1 MKGSSVSFIEC
12 PIAVSSAKSRRVLSI
27 RDLSVGGIA
36 LAAARHPRPVLLGW
50 GILVA
55 VSVVLVLLVLPGS
68 LSPLVRFLTPVES
81 QRADDALEAVRGP
94 LRAQEAVVVSSPI
107 YSVDEAAF
115 REQVGALQR
124 AALGLGPQAVESVL
138 TYYDTG
144 LDALRSPDGRAT
156 VMVVVLTQRPEQ
168 AARST
173 IGVLRRALAE
183 ASQEGFQVLMAGEAS
198 LVHDLDALAERD
210 LRRAELVGVPMATVV
225 LLLVFGSL
233 AAAALPL
240 AMAGVAIVMAL
251 GIVAV
256 VGRAVDAPVFTIN
269 IVVTMGLAVGI
280 DYALFVLSRYREERR
295 SGVAAERAVEVV
307 CATAVRAIFFSG
319 LVVVL
324 SLIGVMLVPFNV
336 FVGLALGAAS
346 AVLVAILACLTL
358 LPAILSVLKD
368 RTSFLSLPVPRAV
381 ETALRGMWWS
391 RIVLRRPAFSAA
403 VGLAILL
410 PMAAMAL
417 EMETG
422 VSGYKTLPN
431 ELPAKKGF
439 LALEERF
446 SYGLA
451 SPVEVV
457 VKGDLA
463 APSVQKGIEALKE
476 ALASHPDFASPVLVQ
491 PFPEKTVTVVTAPMR
506 GDPVSAEAQAAVRR
520 LRELV
525 RQTFQGAPVEA
536 MVTGEAARM
545 LDYVEMTRSYAPL
558 TYGLVLGLSAVLLM
572 VAFRSVVLPFVAV
585 VLNLFSVGAAYGL
598 IALVFQR
605 GWGQMVGLPQTEAVE
620 VWIPLFLFALVFG
633 LSMDYQVFLLSRV
646 REHYGRTRDAAEAV
660 ARGLEATGSVITG
673 AALIMV
679 AVFAV
684 MGAGEL
690 TDLRQAG
697 LGLAFAIF
705 VDATVVR
712 LVLLPSILRL
722 MGQRVWYLPPFLR
735 WLPRFPLGHEG

>member
-1 MKGSSVSFIEC
+1 
-12 PIAVSSAKSRRVLSI
+12 
-27 RDLSVGGIA
+27 
-36 LAAARHPRPVLLGW
+36 
-50 GILVA
+50 
-55 VSVVLVLLVLPGS
+55 
-68 LSPLVRFLTPVES
+68 
-81 QRADDALEAVRGP
+81 
-94 LRAQEAVVVSSPI
+94 
-107 YSVDEAAF
+107 
-115 REQVGALQR
+115 
-124 AALGLGPQAVESVL
+124 
-138 TYYDTG
+138 
-144 LDALRSPDGRAT
+144 
-156 VMVVVLTQRPEQ
+156 
-168 AARST
+168 
-173 IGVLRRALAE
+173 
-183 ASQEGFQVLMAGEAS
+183 
-198 LVHDLDALAERD
+198 
-210 LRRAELVGVPMATVV
+210 
-225 LLLVFGSL
+225 
-233 AAAALPL
+233 
-240 AMAGVAIVMAL
+240 
-251 GIVAV
+251 
-256 VGRAVDAPVFTIN
+256 
-269 IVVTMGLAVGI
+269 
-280 DYALFVLSRYREERR
+280 
-295 SGVAAERAVEVV
+295 
-307 CATAVRAIFFSG
+307 
-319 LVVVL
+319 
-324 SLIGVMLVPFNV
+324 
-336 FVGLALGAAS
+336 
-346 AVLVAILACLTL
+346 
-358 LPAILSVLKD
+358 
-368 RTSFLSLPVPRAV
+368 
-381 ETALRGMWWS
+381 
-391 RIVLRRPAFSAA
+391 
-403 VGLAILL
+403 
-410 PMAAMAL
+410 
-417 EMETG
+417 
-422 VSGYKTLPN
+422 
-431 ELPAKKGF
+431 
-439 LALEERF
+439 LEERF

-491 PFPEKTVTVVTAPMR
+491 PFLEKAVTVVTAPMR

-646 REHYGRTRDAAEAV
+646 REHYGRTGDAAGAV

>member
-1 MKGSSVSFIEC
+1 M
-12 PIAVSSAKSRRVLSI
+12 LM
-27 RDLSVGGIA
+27 
-36 LAAARHPRPVLLGW
+36 
-50 GILVA
+50 A
-55 VSVVLVLLVLPGS
+55 VSVVLVLLVLPRS
-68 LSPLVRFLTPVES
+68 LSPVVRFLAPVES
-81 QRADDALEAVRGP
+81 ERADDTLEEVRGP
-94 LRAQEAVVVSSPI
+94 LKAQEAVVVSSPI
-107 YSVDEAAF
+107 YSVDEEAF

-124 AALGLGPQAVESVL
+124 AALSLGPQVVESVF

-144 LDALRSPDGRAT
+144 LEALRSADGRAT
-156 VMVVVLTQRPEQ
+156 VMVVVLAHRPEE
-168 AARST
+168 AARSS

-183 ASQEGFQVLMAGEAS
+183 ASKEGFQVLMAGEAS
-198 LVHDLDALAERD
+198 LVHDLDSLAQRD
-210 LRRAELVGVPMATVV
+210 LRRAELVGVPMATAV

-269 IVVTMGLAVGI
+269 MVVTMGLAVGI

-295 SGVAAERAVEVV
+295 SGVTAGRAVGVV

-324 SLIGVMLVPFNV
+324 SLMGVMLVPFNV

-346 AVLVAILACLTL
+346 AVSVAILACLSL
-358 LPAILSVLKD
+358 LPALLSVLKD
-368 RTSFLSLPVPRAV
+368 RTSALSIPMPRVV
-381 ETALRGMWWS
+381 ETVLRGMWWS
-391 RIVLRRPAFSAA
+391 RVVLRRPAFSAA
-403 VGLAILL
+403 VGLALLL

-422 VSGYKTLPN
+422 VSGYKTLPD
-431 ELPAKKGF
+431 ELPSKRGF

-463 APSVQKGIEALKE
+463 APAAQKGVEALQE
-476 ALASHPDFASPVLVQ
+476 PLSSHPDFAPPILVQ
-491 PFPEKTVTVVTAPMR
+491 PFPEMGVTVITVSMR
-506 GDPVSAEAQAAVRR
+506 GDPMGDEAQAAIRHLRR
-520 LRELV
+520 LV
-525 RQTFQGAPVEA
+525 RQTFQGSPVEA

-558 TYGLVLGLSAVLLM
+558 TYGLVLGFSAVLLT
-572 VAFRSVVLPFVAV
+572 VAFRSLVLPFVAV
-585 VLNLFSVGAAYGL
+585 ALNLLSVGAAYGF
-598 IALVFQR
+598 IVLVFQK
-605 GWGQMVGLPQTEAVE
+605 GWGQMVGLPGTEAVE
-620 VWIPLFLFALVFG
+620 VWLPLFLFALVFG

-646 REHYGRTRDAAEAV
+646 REHYGQTGDAVGAV
-660 ARGLEATGSVITG
+660 ARGLDSTGSVITG

-679 AVFAV
+679 AVFAA

-712 LVLLPSILRL
+712 LVLLPSLLRL
-722 MGQRVWYLPPFLR
+722 MGQRAWYLPPFLR

>member
-1 MKGSSVSFIEC
+1 M
-12 PIAVSSAKSRRVLSI
+12 LM
-27 RDLSVGGIA
+27 
-36 LAAARHPRPVLLGW
+36 
-50 GILVA
+50 A
-55 VSVVLVLLVLPGS
+55 VSVVLVLLVLPRS
-68 LSPLVRFLTPVES
+68 LSPVVRFLAPVES
-81 QRADDALEAVRGP
+81 ERADDTLEEVRGP
-94 LRAQEAVVVSSPI
+94 LKAQEAVVVSSPI
-107 YSVDEAAF
+107 YSVDEEAF

-124 AALGLGPQAVESVL
+124 AALSLGPQVVESVF

-144 LDALRSPDGRAT
+144 LEALRSADGRAT
-156 VMVVVLTQRPEQ
+156 VMVVVLAHRPEE
-168 AARST
+168 AARSS

-183 ASQEGFQVLMAGEAS
+183 ASKEGFQVLMAGEAS
-198 LVHDLDALAERD
+198 LVHDLESLAQRD
-210 LRRAELVGVPMATVV
+210 LRRAELVGVPMATAV

-269 IVVTMGLAVGI
+269 MVVTMGLAVGI

-295 SGVAAERAVEVV
+295 SGVTAGRAVGVV

-324 SLIGVMLVPFNV
+324 SLMGVMLVPFNV

-346 AVLVAILACLTL
+346 AVSVAILACLSL
-358 LPAILSVLKD
+358 LPALLSVLKD
-368 RTSFLSLPVPRAV
+368 RTSALSIPMPRVV
-381 ETALRGMWWS
+381 ETVLRGMWWS
-391 RIVLRRPAFSAA
+391 RVVLRRPAFSAA
-403 VGLAILL
+403 VGLALLL

-422 VSGYKTLPN
+422 VSGYKTLPD
-431 ELPAKKGF
+431 ELPSKRGF

-463 APSVQKGIEALKE
+463 APAAQKGIEALQE
-476 ALASHPDFASPVLVQ
+476 SLASHPDFAPPILVQ
-491 PFPEKTVTVVTAPMR
+491 PFPEMGVTVITVSMR
-506 GDPVSAEAQAAVRR
+506 GDPMGDEAQAAIRHLRR
-520 LRELV
+520 LV
-525 RQTFQGAPVEA
+525 RQTFQGSPVEA

-558 TYGLVLGLSAVLLM
+558 TYGLVLGFSAVLLT
-572 VAFRSVVLPFVAV
+572 VAFRSLVLPFVAV
-585 VLNLFSVGAAYGL
+585 ALNLLSVGAAYGF
-598 IALVFQR
+598 IVLVFQK
-605 GWGQMVGLPQTEAVE
+605 GWGQMVGLPGTEAVE
-620 VWIPLFLFALVFG
+620 VWLPLFLFALVFG

-646 REHYGRTRDAAEAV
+646 REHYGQTGDAVGAV
-660 ARGLEATGSVITG
+660 ARGLDSTGSVITG

-679 AVFAV
+679 AVFAA

-712 LVLLPSILRL
+712 LVLLPSLLRL
-722 MGQRVWYLPPFLR
+722 MGQRAWYLPPFLR